1 MFWRVQIAAAVV
13 VQLDNFAYT
22 HPYSSV
28 EHHIGVAAE
37 RPAGSM
43 VVVRCDEAIAE
54 RCDLVWK
61 ETKDHLR
68 TFQPRSCG
76 CDLCLGNPGVPCL
89 SRTAIAAG
97 GCGRQGAG
105 SVYDELPVALFRSN
119 SMKLHHVL

>member
-1 MFWRVQIAAAVV
+1 MFWRVQIAVAVA

-61 ETKDHLR
+61 ETKDHLQ

-76 CDLCLGNPGVPCL
+76 CDLCLGNRDDLV
-89 SRTAIAAG
+89 RTVLQLLL
-97 GCGRQGAG
+97 R
-105 SVYDELPVALFRSN
+105 VAVAKERARLTMN
-119 SMKLHHVL
+119 SWLHCSATVA